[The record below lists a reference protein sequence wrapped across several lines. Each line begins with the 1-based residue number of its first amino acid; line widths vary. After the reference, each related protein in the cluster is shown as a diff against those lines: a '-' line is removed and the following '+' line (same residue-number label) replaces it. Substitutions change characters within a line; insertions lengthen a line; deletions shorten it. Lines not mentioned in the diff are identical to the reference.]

1 MKNGGHICSK
11 HTKSAMSLS
20 GHTVVCIFS
29 THFQLVVV
37 QAKFYSVE
45 KENYRKQIIAV
56 LTSDSDASG
65 DDSQKVQVVSLQK
78 TFS

>member
-1 MKNGGHICSK
+1 
-11 HTKSAMSLS
+11 MSLS

-45 KENYRKQIIAV
+45 KENYRKQITEM
-56 LTSDSDASG
+56 LTSESDASG
-65 DDSQKVQVVSLQK
+65 EDCRKVQVVSAAENVFLIFTRQPERTK
-78 TFS
+78 H